1 MVKRQRTIIFASN
14 YNYSMLRAYLLFS
27 VLLIISASCKMDK
40 SNDNV
45 PTVTEENA
53 SDPHSYSNF
62 NEINTKHLDLELDI
76 NFENKTVYGVARHL
90 MENKNDADTATFDI
104 KALSIQ
110 KVTLGEKGNEIETDF
125 VIGENHSLRG
135 QPLHVKLKPGTK
147 HINIYYQTTEETEAI
162 DWLPKELTFGKK
174 YPYMYT
180 QGQAILTRSWIPV
193 QDTPQNRITY
203 SATVK
208 VPQELLAIMSANNPK
223 AKSPDGVY
231 HFEMQQAIPVYLI
244 AIAVG
249 DMQYT
254 SLSDNSGVYSEPEL
268 AEACAYEFVDLP
280 KMIKAAEK
288 LYGPYRW
295 DQYDLVILPYSFP
308 FGGMENPRLTF
319 ANPTVIAGDR
329 SSVSVIAHELAHS
342 WSGNLVTNATWNDF
356 WLNEGFT
363 VYFENRIMEE
373 IYGKEVAEILRVIER
388 QELEHTLEVI
398 ETSDHPED
406 SQLKLELDSRN
417 PDDGMTEIAYIKGA
431 FMLRTLEK
439 EVGREKFDQFLR
451 SYFDKHAFETI
462 STEAF
467 IDYLN
472 KELLEPNN
480 IAFNTEEW
488 IYQPGIPENCVEAHS
503 ERLDKMASYA
513 QAINEGKDV
522 FKEGLKGVKRSDLTT
537 QEWQAFIRNI
547 SDTVAPES
555 LQLIDKHLDFKGSG
569 NRAIM
574 SEWFQL
580 NVNAGN
586 KEVRP
591 EMRAHLNL
599 IGRRW
604 LIEGIY
610 QSLKDSEDP
619 EDLEWAKNVFEEA
632 KQNYHYVSK
641 ITIEEILY

>member
-1 MVKRQRTIIFASN
+1 
-14 YNYSMLRAYLLFS
+14 MLRTQLLFI
-27 VLLIISASCKMDK
+27 VLLVLSISCERTEGGSAATG
-40 SNDNV
+40 
-45 PTVTEENA
+45 TVKETA
-53 SDPHSYSNF
+53 VDPHSYANF
-62 NEINTKHLDLELDI
+62 AVINTEHLHLDLEV
-76 NFENKTVYGVARHL
+76 NFENKTVYGVARHK
-90 MENKNDADTATFDI
+90 MNNPNDADTATFDI
-104 KALSIQ
+104 KSLTIQ
-110 KVTLGEKGNEIETDF
+110 KVTLGTTEDEVETSYE
-125 VIGENHSLRG
+125 IGENHPLKG
-135 QPLHVKLKPGTK
+135 QPLHVTLKPGTK
-147 HINIYYQTTEETEAI
+147 QVNIYYQTTEKTESI

-174 YPYMYT
+174 HPYMYT

-203 SATVK
+203 SAKVK
-208 VPQELLAIMSANNPK
+208 VPKELIAVMSANNPK
-223 AKSPDGVY
+223 ERNEEGIY
-231 HFEMQQAIPVYLI
+231 EFEMKQAIPAYLI
-244 AIAVG
+244 ALAVG
-249 DMQYT
+249 DMEYT
-254 SLSDNSGVYSEPEL
+254 SLSENSGVYSEPEL
-268 AEACAYEFVDLP
+268 AEACAYEFADLP
-280 KMIKAAEK
+280 KMIKTAEK

-295 DQYDLVILPYSFP
+295 DQYDLLVLPYSFP

-319 ANPTVIAGDR
+319 ASPTIIAGDR

-373 IYGKEVAEILRVIER
+373 IYGNEVAEILRVIEMH
-388 QELEHTLEVI
+388 ELNQTLEVI

-406 SQLKLELDSRN
+406 SRLKLELDSRN
-417 PDDGMTEIAYIKGA
+417 PDDGMNEIAYIKGA
-431 FMLRTLEK
+431 FFLRTIEN
-439 EVGREKFDQFLR
+439 EVGRKKFDKFLR
-451 SYFDKHAFETI
+451 EYFDKHAFETI
-462 STEAF
+462 GTEAF

-472 KELLEPNN
+472 AELLEPNK

-488 IYQPGIPENCVEAHS
+488 IYQPGIPENCVKVTS
-503 ERLDKMASYA
+503 SRLEKMASYA
-513 QAINEGKDV
+513 SMINNGENV
-522 FKEGLKGVKRSDLTT
+522 FTKELKGVSRTDLTT

-547 SDTVAPES
+547 SDTVAPEK
-555 LQLIDKHLDFKGSG
+555 LQMVDKHLDFKGSG

-580 NVNAGN
+580 NVKAGN

-610 QSLKDSEDP
+610 QSLKDSKDP
-619 EDLEWAKNVFEEA
+619 EDLEWAKSVFEEA
-632 KQNYHYVSK
+632 RNNYHHVSK

>member
-1 MVKRQRTIIFASN
+1 
-14 YNYSMLRAYLLFS
+14 MLRAYLLFT
-27 VLLIISASCKMDK
+27 VLTVLFSSCKMDEPTGDII
-40 SNDNV
+40 SGND
-45 PTVTEENA
+45 ENT
-53 SDPHSYSNF
+53 SDPHSYANYKD
-62 NEINTKHLDLELDI
+62 IHTTHLDLELDI

-90 MENKNDADTATFDI
+90 MENRNNADTATFDI
-104 KALSIQ
+104 KSLNIQ
-110 KVTLGEKGNEIETDF
+110 KVTLGEKGNETETNF
-125 VIGENHSLRG
+125 VIGENHPLRG
-135 QPLHVKLKPGTK
+135 QPLHVKLKSGVK
-147 HINIYYQTTEETEAI
+147 QVNIYYQTTDKTEAI
-162 DWLPKELTFGKK
+162 DWLPKELTFGRK
-174 YPYMYT
+174 YPFMYT

-203 SATVK
+203 SANVK
-208 VPQELLAIMSANNPK
+208 VPSELIAVMSANNPTERNEEGIY
-223 AKSPDGVY
+223 S
-231 HFEMQQAIPVYLI
+231 FEMKQAIPAYLI
-244 AIAVG
+244 ALAVG
-249 DMQYT
+249 DMKYT
-254 SLSDNSGVYSEPEL
+254 SLGEKSGVYSEPEL
-268 AEACAYEFVDLP
+268 AEACAYEFTDLP

-295 DQYDLVILPYSFP
+295 DQYDLLVLPYSFP

-319 ANPTVIAGDR
+319 ASPTIIAGDR

-342 WSGNLVTNATWNDF
+342 WSGNLVTNASWNDF

-373 IYGKEVAEILRVIER
+373 IYGEEVAEILRVIER
-388 QELEHTLEVI
+388 QELDHTLEVI

-472 KELLEPNN
+472 KELLEPNS
-480 IAFNTEEW
+480 ISFNTEEW
-488 IYQPGIPENCVEAHS
+488 IYQPGIPENCVQVHS
-503 ERLDKMASYA
+503 ERLDKMATYA
-513 QAINEGKDV
+513 NELNGGVNV
-522 FKEGLKGVKRSDLTT
+522 FEKGLKGVKRGDLTT

-547 SDTVAPES
+547 ADTVAPEK
-555 LQLIDKHLDFKGSG
+555 LQLVDKHLDFKGSG

-580 NVNAGN
+580 CVNAGN

-610 QSLKDSEDP
+610 QSLKDSKDP
-619 EDLEWAKNVFEEA
+619 EDLEWARNVFEEA

-641 ITIEEILY
+641 ITVEEILY

>member
-1 MVKRQRTIIFASN
+1 
-14 YNYSMLRAYLLFS
+14 MLRAYLLLTILFIVS
-27 VLLIISASCKMDK
+27 SSCKMDGK
-40 SNDNV
+40 GNNAQV
-45 PTVTEENA
+45 IEETNTK
-53 SDPHSYSNF
+53 DPHSYSNF
-62 NEINTKHLDLELDI
+62 REINTKHLDLELDI

-90 MENKNDADTATFDI
+90 MNNSSNADTATFDI

-110 KVTLGEKGNEIETDF
+110 KVTLGEKGKETETDF
-125 VIGENHSLRG
+125 VIGENHPLQG
-135 QPLHVKLKPGTK
+135 QPLHVKLKPGTTR
-147 HINIYYQTTEETEAI
+147 INIYYQTTEKTEAI

-174 YPYMYT
+174 HPYMYT

-208 VPQELLAIMSANNPK
+208 VPSELLAIMSANNPK
-223 AKSPDGVY
+223 AKTPDGVY
-231 HFEMQQAIPVYLI
+231 HFEMRQAIPAYLI

-249 DMQYT
+249 DMKYT
-254 SLSDNSGVYSEPEL
+254 SLSKNSGVYSEPEL

-295 DQYDLVILPYSFP
+295 DQYDLVVLPYSFP

-373 IYGKEVAEILRVIER
+373 IYGTEVAEILRVIEKG
-388 QELEHTLEVI
+388 ELDHTLEVI
-398 ETSDHPED
+398 ETSEHPED
-406 SQLKLELDSRN
+406 SQLKLELDLRN
-417 PDDGMTEIAYIKGA
+417 PDDGMNEIAYIKGA

-439 EVGREKFDQFLR
+439 EVGRKKFDEFLR

-472 KELLEPNN
+472 KELLEPNK

-488 IYQPGIPENCVEAHS
+488 IYQPGIPENCVEVHS
-503 ERLDKMASYA
+503 ARLDKMATYA
-513 QAINEGKDV
+513 NEINQGINV
-522 FKEGLKGVKRSDLTT
+522 FKTGLKGAKRNDLTT

-547 SDTVAPES
+547 ADTVSPEN

-580 NVNAGN
+580 CVKAGN

-610 QSLKDSEDP
+610 QSLKDSSDP
-619 EDLEWAKNVFEEA
+619 EDLEWAKSVFEEA
-632 KQNYHYVSK
+632 QKNYHYVSK